1 MSRTTAT
8 ASTFGLAL
16 ALVVL
21 VLAGCSTEKDAFL
34 NRTFHRLTTRDNGWF
49 NANTKLDERVAEMEK
64 AYEFDFD
71 EVLPIFIVGSEED
84 AKAMVPD
91 MEKCIEKCS
100 TVIDRHN
107 MEIAGKQKNVWI
119 DDSYFVIGKAHFYK
133 RSYFDAER
141 TFDYI
146 GRRFKGEDRQAE
158 ARLWLA
164 RTYIEGQQ
172 YAKAQSVLDEVKN
185 MKELPKRFPHDHLS
199 AVQADLDLRRGKV
212 DDAIVSL
219 ERAATI
225 AEAKSDRVRW
235 SFILAQLYQV
245 KGQEDKAVAQY
256 QKVARMNP
264 PYEMGFHAQIFEV
277 LAFDRGSSDA
287 LRKRLRRM
295 LKDEKHVD
303 HFDMIHYALADLDLK
318 ENKDSAAIVELKT
331 SCRVS
336 TTDTRQKAKSFLRLA
351 DLYFDDRVYPAAQ
364 AYYDSTVSLI
374 DEEHKRFE
382 EVSTRAEVLGELV
395 EQLNIIAREDSL
407 QAFAQLDPKEQE
419 KQIRRMIKERERAE
433 EEKKAQEAESRE
445 LTTNPTPDAPKPGGG
460 GSTGGDKGN
469 WYFYNP
475 QQVSRGAAEFK
486 KKWGN
491 RPLEDNWRRKD
502 KGGSLTSESPEEGG
516 EEAAEGS
523 DGKEGGKEAGDEPWK
538 DPASYMKDV
547 PSDTAAL
554 AASNAK
560 VCSAL
565 YVAGTIYKEKLRD
578 IDNAIESF
586 EVLNNRFEDCRYTP
600 ESHYQ
605 LYRIYLDKE
614 RTGNFFDLEGKGSKY
629 YADIIIERWPDSEFA
644 RLVKDPALLMNDEK
658 NRQQEEAAY
667 EALYREHRNGNHLQ
681 VITGCN
687 TVLANEPA
695 NHLRAKYQL
704 LKAMAVGGLHQPDA
718 FRAALTEVVTLYA
731 GTDEA
736 KAAADI
742 LAALDKQAAGTK
754 VSEATAEPEGY
765 QFEEGTHQVLL
776 IYPTSAGSVDQA
788 KARISDFCAQVMRGE
803 KIDVTSSLLDDQQ
816 RLVVLSSFPSSEKAM
831 ELIGLFQAERSKLR
845 GINDK
850 GYPLFAIT
858 PGNFALLFKSK
869 DVEGYRAFFLE
880 RYVTGK
886 K

>member
-1 MSRTTAT
+1 MSRSLVPARWL
-8 ASTFGLAL
+8 G
-16 ALVVL
+16 VVL
-21 VLAGCSTEKDAFL
+21 LATLLGAGCSTEKDAFL

-49 NANTKLDERVAEMEK
+49 NANTKLQERVAEMEK
-64 AYEFDFD
+64 AYVDDFD
-71 EVLPIFIVGSEED
+71 QVLPIFILGTDED

-100 TVIDRHN
+100 TVIDRHS
-107 MEIAGKQKNVWI
+107 MDIAGKQKNVWI

-146 GRRFKGEDRQAE
+146 GRRFKGEDRQLE
-158 ARLWLA
+158 AKLWLA
-164 RTYIEGQQ
+164 RTYVQGQQ
-172 YAKAQSVLDEVKN
+172 YAKAQSVLDEIKN
-185 MKELPKRFPHDHLS
+185 QKTLPKKFPHDQLS
-199 AVQADLDLRRGKV
+199 AVQADLDLKRGKV

-225 AEAKSDRVRW
+225 AERKSDRVRW

-295 LKDEKHVD
+295 LKDDKHVD

-318 ENKDSAAIVELKT
+318 ENKDSAAIVELRT

-364 AYYDSTVSLI
+364 AYYDSTVSLL
-374 DEEHKRFE
+374 DEEHKRYE
-382 EVSTRAEVLGELV
+382 EVSTRAQVLGELV
-395 EQLNIIAREDSL
+395 EQLDIIAREDSL
-407 QAFAQLDPKEQE
+407 QAFAKLDPAEQE
-419 KQIRRMIKERERAE
+419 KRIRRLIRERERDE
-433 EEKKAQEAESRE
+433 EEKAAQQAEARD
-445 LTTNPTPDAPKPGGG
+445 LAANPPPAAPKPGGG
-460 GSTGGDKGN
+460 GASDKGN

-475 QQVSRGAAEFK
+475 QQVSRGTAEFK

-502 KGGSLTSESPEEGG
+502 KSGTVAMDGGD
-516 EEAAEGS
+516 EAAENTEGGAEGKAGKGE
-523 DGKEGGKEAGDEPWK
+523 GKEGEPAWK
-538 DPASYMKDV
+538 DPASYTKDL
-547 PSDTAAL
+547 PTDTAAL
-554 AASNAK
+554 AASDARI
-560 VCSAL
+560 CSAL

-578 IDNAIESF
+578 LDNAIESF
-586 EVLNNRFEDCRYTP
+586 EVLNNRFEECRYTP
-600 ESHYQ
+600 EAHYQ
-605 LYRIYLDKE
+605 LYRIYLEKE
-614 RTGNFFDLEGKGSKY
+614 KTGNFFDLEGKGSQY
-629 YADIIIERWPDSEFA
+629 YANIILERWPDSEFA
-644 RLVKDPALLMNDEK
+644 RLVKDPALLQSDEK
-658 NRQQEEAAY
+658 HRQIEQAEY
-667 EALYREHRNGNHLQ
+667 EQLYREYRNGNNLQ

-687 TVLANEPA
+687 AVLANEPA

-718 FRAALTEVVTLYA
+718 FRAALSEVVTLYP

-742 LAALDKQAAGTK
+742 LAALDKQAAGSK

-765 QFEEGTHQVLL
+765 QFEEGSHQVLL
-776 IYPTSAGSVDQA
+776 IYPRSAGAVDQV
-788 KARISDFCAQVMRGE
+788 KARLSDFCGGVMRGE
-803 KIDVTSSLLDDQQ
+803 KLDITATLLDDQQ
-816 RLVVLSSFPSSEKAM
+816 QLVLISTFPSSRKAM
-831 ELIGLFQAERSKLR
+831 ELIGLIQAERSKLR

-858 PGNFALLFKSK
+858 PANFARLFKSK
-869 DVEGYRAFFLE
+869 DVEGYRTFFLAQ
-880 RYVTGK
+880 YVTGAK
-886 K
+886 